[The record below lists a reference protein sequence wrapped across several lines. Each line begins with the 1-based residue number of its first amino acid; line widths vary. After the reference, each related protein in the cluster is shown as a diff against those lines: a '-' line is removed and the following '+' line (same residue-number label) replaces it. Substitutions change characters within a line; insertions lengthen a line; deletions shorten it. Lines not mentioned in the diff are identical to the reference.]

1 MLFRRGL
8 TGGAT
13 LQIKLDMQTKAR
25 EVERKNMLAE
35 LADEAE
41 KEELMMKQNIMDRT
55 RKAEGDN
62 LDKLSAERDKRELMQ
77 KMKVDMI
84 KKMSQKDD

>member
-1 MLFRRGL
+1 
-8 TGGAT
+8 
-13 LQIKLDMQTKAR
+13 MQTKAR